1 MLEDSKVGKKF
12 SGIFR
17 GQVIS
22 HLPCGR
28 CKIWIPDVYP
38 YEWATEESSDLKDV
52 YGESLRGSKLPD
64 AEQASPLFGG
74 AMSRHGSFSYP
85 KISSYVWCM
94 FERND
99 IQHPIYFAAAID
111 TTDLG
116 KGNNSFTQTTVD
128 SDNGTVL
135 KHMIKCGPSK
145 ITFNE
150 DGTVLIENE
159 TLSSIKL
166 GPGNVVS
173 IFSPKVL
180 IDGNDIAI
188 GSKNTKSIRLTSN
201 QNIYIE
207 SEQVLKQK
215 SGIFI
220 LNTDKSCTIHGK
232 EFNPHL

>member
-52 YGESLRGSKLPD
+52 YGESLRGTKLPD

-74 AMSRHGSFSYP
+74 AKSGNGSFSYP
-85 KISSYVWCM
+85 KIGSYVWCM
-94 FERND
+94 FERDD

-116 KGNNSFTQTTVD
+116 EGNSFAQTTVD

-150 DGTVLIENE
+150 DGTVTIGND
-159 TLSSIKL
+159 TTASIVF
-166 GPGNVVS
+166 GPGNQITLNAEKMS
-173 IFSPKVL
+173 INGINIS
-180 IDGNDIAI
+180 I
-188 GSKNTKSIRLTSN
+188 GTENTKSIDLLSE
-201 QNIYIE
+201 QNITMTAGNLLD
-207 SEQVLKQK
+207 QRAK
-215 SGIFI
+215 IFI
-220 LNTDKSCTIHGK
+220 LSTDYSCTIHDK
-232 EFNPHL
+232 QFNRK